1 MLIWGGEQLVGS
13 RPMADGLSYTPAGR
27 QWSRIPTAPLAP
39 RSDQSAVWTGRQM
52 IVWGGQNTKLFEI
65 DYGDGAAYDPARRRW
80 TALPQSPLSPRAYHS
95 AVWTGSQMIL
105 WGGGVTGEQEE
116 VEPTQVVPPG
126 TLFGDGAAFDPAT
139 NQWSKVP
146 KAPIKARSG
155 QVAVWTGSEMIVWG
169 GAGIG
174 ETNLA
179 FNDGAAYDPSAQ
191 KWRRI
196 AKAPLSAGFGYGY
209 TGVWTG
215 KQMVIWGGP
224 KGEGAAY
231 DPAQDAWTRLRKP
244 PFKGALI
251 LPQSVWTGHV
261 VLLWGGNSRA
271 DDPSTATAIG
281 VAYDPATNTWRP
293 LPQTPGATGFGQTAV
308 WTGRDMLVW
317 GGFNAKGR
325 FFSGVDYQPPRAFL
339 P

>member
-1 MLIWGGEQLVGS
+1 
-13 RPMADGLSYTPAGR
+13 
-27 QWSRIPTAPLAP
+27 
-39 RSDQSAVWTGRQM
+39 
-52 IVWGGQNTKLFEI
+52 
-65 DYGDGAAYDPARRRW
+65 
-80 TALPQSPLSPRAYHS
+80 
-95 AVWTGSQMIL
+95 MIL

-179 FNDGAAYDPSAQ
+179 FNDGAAYDPSAQKWRRIAKAPLSAGFGYGYTGVWTGKQMVIWGGPKGEGAAYDPSAQ